1 MGFIKISFIF
11 ILLLLPVLSFS
22 EVTLHETEYT
32 KIKGQ
37 FNLIVYSNSFY
48 NDPETF
54 IILDRADDK
63 IEILPYAPSF
73 KYKIFPNLN
82 EKEALKVIGDVFNS
96 PSLISFLNYLEIRDS
111 GQSLGFDI
119 KPVYFP
125 WIFGITEPLETSY
138 RKEGNTLNVYIRL
151 NPRVERQ
158 INNGGNFDRDF

>member
-1 MGFIKISFIF
+1 MRFIKISSVF

-22 EVTLHETEYT
+22 EITLHENDCA

-63 IEILPYAPSF
+63 MKILPYAPSF

-82 EKEALKVIGDVFNS
+82 EKEALKVIGDIFNN
-96 PSLISFLNYLEIRDS
+96 PSLISFLKCMEIIDS
-111 GQSLGFDI
+111 GQTLGFDI

-138 RKEGNTLNVYIRL
+138 KKMGNTLNVYIRL

-158 INNGGNFDRDF
+158 INNGGNFGIDF